1 MIKTEKNKKENV
13 VELDDDSTSSSNF
26 ALADPLQPLV
36 HPPTAFTRDNMLKY
50 FKVNHVRTIRVLQNE
65 GNHCLC
71 VFVYNVLIYQ

>member
-36 HPPTAFTRDNMLKY
+36 HPPTAFARENMLKS
-50 FKVNHVRTIRVLQNE
+50 FKVNHALLLECYKMKVIIA
-65 GNHCLC
+65 
-71 VFVYNVLIYQ
+71 FVYL